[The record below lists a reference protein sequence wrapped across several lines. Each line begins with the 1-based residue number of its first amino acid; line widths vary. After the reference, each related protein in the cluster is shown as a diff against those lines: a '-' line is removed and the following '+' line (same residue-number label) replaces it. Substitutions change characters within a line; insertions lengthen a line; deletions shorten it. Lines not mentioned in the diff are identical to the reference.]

1 MCLGKPWLPHWVSSA
16 WWRCWWCLHFLCS
29 VWWFL
34 KSSINDTVTFKSC
47 TLYIQIYKAEYSC
60 TFINKYS
67 VHYLIWNICIY
78 AHKDV
83 HIYKKLINKL
93 VELHV
98 NSYFFLNWDGWG
110 LYGLPVPVL
119 LKVSTQYSVV
129 DLCLGLSG
137 CRCVNEA
144 VNEM

>member
-1 MCLGKPWLPHWVSSA
+1 MAASLGLLSLVKVLVVPTLPV
-16 WWRCWWCLHFLCS
+16 LC
-29 VWWFL
+29 VVIPEI
-34 KSSINDTVTFKSC
+34 INQRHS
-47 TLYIQIYKAEYSC
+47 YIQILHLIHNKQMHKAEYSC
-60 TFINKYS
+60 TFIIKYS

>member
-1 MCLGKPWLPHWVSSA
+1 MAASLGLLSLVKVLVVPTLPV
-16 WWRCWWCLHFLCS
+16 LC
-29 VWWFL
+29 VVIPEI
-34 KSSINDTVTFKSC
+34 INQRHS
-47 TLYIQIYKAEYSC
+47 YIQILHLIHNKQMYKAEYSC

-67 VHYLIWNICIY
+67 VHYLIWNICICS
-78 AHKDV
+78 HKNV
-83 HIYKKLINKL
+83 HNYKIYNKYIGWTTCST
-93 VELHV
+93 VI
-98 NSYFFLNWDGWG
+98 FFNCGGWG
-110 LYGLPVPVL
+110 LYCLPVPVL

>member
-29 VWWFL
+29 EWWFL

-47 TLYIQIYKAEYSC
+47 TLYKQIYKTVLSLINTVYTITYK
-60 TFINKYS
+60 TFAY
-67 VHYLIWNICIY
+67 VHTKMYISTKNI
-78 AHKDV
+78 
-83 HIYKKLINKL
+83 INKL

>member
-1 MCLGKPWLPHWVSSA
+1 M
-16 WWRCWWCLHFLCS
+16 
-29 VWWFL
+29 
-34 KSSINDTVTFKSC
+34 
-47 TLYIQIYKAEYSC
+47 YIYI
-60 TFINKYS
+60 TTKY
-67 VHYLIWNICIY
+67 I
-78 AHKDV
+78 
-83 HIYKKLINKL
+83 INKL

-98 NSYFFLNWDGWG
+98 TQLFFFKTGMGAYIWG

-144 VNEM
+144 VNKM

>member
-1 MCLGKPWLPHWVSSA
+1 MCSGKPWLPHWVSSA

-67 VHYLIWNICIY
+67 VHYLIWNICICS
-78 AHKDV
+78 HKNV
-83 HIYKKLINKL
+83 HNYSTKYIINKL

-98 NSYFFLNWDGWG
+98 TQLFFLKLGWVG
-110 LYGLPVPVL
+110 VVWFTCACPSQGVHPVL
-119 LKVSTQYSVV
+119 CGRFVPGTLWMSM
-129 DLCLGLSG
+129 C
-137 CRCVNEA
+137 
-144 VNEM
+144 

>member
-34 KSSINDTVTFKSC
+34 KSSINNTVTFKSC
-47 TLYIQIYKAEYSC
+47 TLYKQIYKTVLSLINTVYTITYK
-60 TFINKYS
+60 TFAYVHTKMYISTKY
-67 VHYLIWNICIY
+67 I
-78 AHKDV
+78 
-83 HIYKKLINKL
+83 INKL

-144 VNEM
+144 VNKM

>member
-1 MCLGKPWLPHWVSSA
+1 MCSGKPWLPHWVSSA

-47 TLYIQIYKAEYSC
+47 TLYKQIYKTVLSLINTVYTITYE
-60 TFINKYS
+60 TFAYVHTKMYITTKY
-67 VHYLIWNICIY
+67 I
-78 AHKDV
+78 
-83 HIYKKLINKL
+83 INKL

>member
-1 MCLGKPWLPHWVSSA
+1 MTQ
-16 WWRCWWCLHFLCS
+16 LHSNPAPYTYKYIKLNIHVLS
-29 VWWFL
+29 L
-34 KSSINDTVTFKSC
+34 INTVYIISYETFAYVHTKM
-47 TLYIQIYKAEYSC
+47 YITTTYI
-60 TFINKYS
+60 
-67 VHYLIWNICIY
+67 
-78 AHKDV
+78 
-83 HIYKKLINKL
+83 INKL

-98 NSYFFLNWDGWG
+98 AQLFFFNWDGWG

-144 VNEM
+144 VNKM